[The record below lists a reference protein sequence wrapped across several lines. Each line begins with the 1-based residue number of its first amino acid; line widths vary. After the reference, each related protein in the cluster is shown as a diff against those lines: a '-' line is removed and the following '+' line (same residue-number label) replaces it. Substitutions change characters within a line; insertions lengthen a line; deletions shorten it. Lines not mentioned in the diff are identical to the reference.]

1 MANVIIPEG
10 FYAVDDEELVFVN
23 NEGTVYNS
31 VSGKYSNAHSFTTV
45 ALHSYQINNVA
56 KSFHLARA
64 IAWNFVP
71 IPEDLSGVHI
81 SNLVVKHKDGNIR
94 NVNASNLYWTVK
106 NCAKPLKVIL
116 ACGKEIIYK
125 SIKHAWLKHGDATY
139 ASFASAVRK
148 GYLEKKQIRF
158 EKIEA

>member
-1 MANVIIPEG
+1 MTNVTIPEG

-23 NEGTVYNS
+23 NKGTVYNS
-31 VSGKYSNAHSFTTV
+31 VSGRYSDAHSFTTV
-45 ALHSYQINNVA
+45 AIHSYQINNVA

-64 IAWNFVP
+64 IAINFVP
-71 IPEDLSGVHI
+71 IPAELSGFHI
-81 SNLVVKHKDGNIR
+81 SKLVVKHKDGNIK
-94 NVNASNLYWTVK
+94 NVEASNLYWTVK

-125 SIKHAWLKHGDATY
+125 SIEHAWLKHGDATY

-148 GYLEKKQIRF
+148 GYLKKKQIRF
-158 EKIEA
+158 EKINA